1 MSMILRE
8 KLTAVGMASMTG
20 YFLRLNWGK
29 MTTSSI
35 IAIRVS
41 YLMFRWSRT

>member
-1 MSMILRE
+1 
-8 KLTAVGMASMTG
+8 
-20 YFLRLNWGK
+20 